1 MSTEPREKRQRKP
14 TEKVL
19 ERQLEAIVSSE
30 VQSKKARVELQ
41 EDSQE
46 QREGEGEE
54 EGEEGKEGEE
64 GEEGREGREGR
75 EGEKG
80 REGREGE
87 KGGERRK
94 GDGREE
100 AGKSKQRENEETM
113 EEVVI
118 SPPDGPARKK
128 PSSQFSG
135 GASGA
140 VGLTRTP
147 ITENASSTT
156 ISKVL
161 LGGDDKARQGLPKS
175 FLPPQSELYR
185 PQGAESSVWA
195 VCRKH
200 EKYPNAAL
208 CLQCGK
214 WLSHMTST
222 TSNLKN
228 HIDSCKGTYSSYPD
242 CRPINRGAS
251 AGASARSIK
260 DSFQSAVDVAPQ
272 SRQKRREEKLVR
284 W

>member
-1 MSTEPREKRQRKP
+1 MDSIPSVLVATTQAAGGIAGQFIGPEIYGGGADWMSILASHGAGFVVGVLVNWMAWKNKR
-14 TEKVL
+14 
-19 ERQLEAIVSSE
+19 
-30 VQSKKARVELQ
+30 
-41 EDSQE
+41 D
-46 QREGEGEE
+46 G
-54 EGEEGKEGEE
+54 
-64 GEEGREGREGR
+64 
-75 EGEKG
+75 
-80 REGREGE
+80 EGE